1 MSWRRIVRI
10 PAVARRGD
18 VVLSARGIGVSFG
31 DREILAGVD
40 LDVRAGEVVALVGP
54 NGAGKSTL
62 LSVLAGDRE
71 PSAGTVLVSGAPV
84 AAWTGIE
91 LAMRRGV
98 LPQRSDVSFPF
109 TVEQI
114 VRMGREPWRN
124 TDRED
129 ADDDVYDWAIRV
141 TDVSTLTRREFP
153 SLSGG
158 EQARSALARVLAQE
172 PGLLLLD
179 EPTASL
185 DISHQEQVLGVA
197 RERAALGDGVVV
209 VLHDLGLAAAYA
221 DRVVVIHSGGVAA
234 DGRPEAVMTG
244 ALLSRVYGC
253 AIETFPHPRTGALLV
268 VPRRGGPA
276 IDPSPSP
283 STSTVSDRFDGSV
296 LLKGAT

>member
-1 MSWRRIVRI
+1 VSWRRIVRI

-221 DRVVVIHSGGVAA
+221 DRVVVIHDGGVAA

-244 ALLSRVYGC
+244 ALLSCVYGC

-283 STSTVSDRFDGSV
+283 STSTASDRFDGSV

>member
-185 DISHQEQVLGVA
+185 DISHQEQVLGIA
-197 RERAALGDGVVV
+197 RERAALGDGVAV

-283 STSTVSDRFDGSV
+283 STSTASDRFDGSV

>member
-185 DISHQEQVLGVA
+185 DISHQEQVLGIA

>member
-1 MSWRRIVRI
+1 VSWRRIVRI

-185 DISHQEQVLGVA
+185 DISHQEQVLGIA

-283 STSTVSDRFDGSV
+283 STSTASDRFDGSV

>member
-197 RERAALGDGVVV
+197 RERARSAT
-209 VLHDLGLAAAYA
+209 VLWSSCTTSASL
-221 DRVVVIHSGGVAA
+221 
-234 DGRPEAVMTG
+234 RPTPIVW
-244 ALLSRVYGC
+244 S
-253 AIETFPHPRTGALLV
+253 
-268 VPRRGGPA
+268 
-276 IDPSPSP
+276 
-283 STSTVSDRFDGSV
+283 
-296 LLKGAT
+296 

>member
-283 STSTVSDRFDGSV
+283 STSTASDRFDGSV

>member
-185 DISHQEQVLGVA
+185 DISHQEQVLGIA
-197 RERAALGDGVVV
+197 RERAALGDGVAV

-221 DRVVVIHSGGVAA
+221 DRVVVIHDGGIAA

-283 STSTVSDRFDGSV
+283 STSTASDRFDGSV

>member
-185 DISHQEQVLGVA
+185 DISHQEQVLGIA

-283 STSTVSDRFDGSV
+283 STSTASDRFDGSV